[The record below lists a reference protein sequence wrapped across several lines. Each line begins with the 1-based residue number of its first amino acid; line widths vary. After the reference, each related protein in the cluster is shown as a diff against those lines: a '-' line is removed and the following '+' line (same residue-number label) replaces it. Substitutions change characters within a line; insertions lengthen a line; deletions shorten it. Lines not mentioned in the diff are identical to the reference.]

1 MSALRSYALT
11 AGLTGAAVVVMIGLR
26 YGGSWPAQTE
36 EVALAA
42 MVVDPVTTGSVPR
55 RPAVE
60 AAQRPRRF
68 APSAFTAGEI
78 TVPVPT
84 VQTETLR
91 FSKDGVADG
100 PEAGRFSAPNDAG
113 PTVRARTRL
122 AGLDPIAAT
131 GAVEAAPSA
140 PPTPRETMLSRVAV
154 IDGRTLS
161 AGGLR
166 IRLAGIDLLPAGQAC
181 PLLDG
186 TAETC
191 RNRARTQLELFLRH
205 RPVACALPPERT
217 GGTITARCRLGGVDL
232 SEWLVRSGW
241 ALGGADAHPGLAKA
255 AAEAKRRRLGAFRT
269 S

>member
-1 MSALRSYALT
+1 MTALKSYALT
-11 AGLTGAAVVVMIGLR
+11 AGLTGAVVVTMIGLR
-26 YGGSWPAQTE
+26 YGGSFSAPAD
-36 EVALAA
+36 EVVLTASA
-42 MVVDPVTTGSVPR
+42 VDPVTTGSVPR
-55 RPAVE
+55 RPAGE
-60 AAQRPRRF
+60 TAQRPRRF

-84 VQTETLR
+84 VPTETLR
-91 FSKDGVADG
+91 FSKDGVPEG
-100 PEAGRFSAPNDAG
+100 PETGRFSSSSDGG
-113 PTVRARTRL
+113 PTVRPRTRL
-122 AGLDPIAAT
+122 AGLDPAA
-131 GAVEAAPSA
+131 AAGPAGDA
-140 PPTPRETMLSRVAV
+140 PAASPTPRETVLSRVEV

-161 AGGLR
+161 AGALR
-166 IRLAGIDLLPAGQAC
+166 VRLAGVDLLPAGQAC

-205 RPVACALPPERT
+205 RPVACALPSERT
-217 GGTITARCRLGGVDL
+217 GGTVTARCRLGGVDL

-241 ALGGADAHPGLAKA
+241 ALGGAGAHPGLAKA